1 MGPCPHRSAEGKRHG
16 GEARLE
22 PIGAQRRGTTVE
34 RSVCE
39 CVCVYCVARVG
50 KVCTLNGLCDMG
62 GMCVCGLWH
71 MECVHTQAC
80 VCALGCVC
88 ACVLVCVLWGGG
100 NWDTPQGKS

>member
-1 MGPCPHRSAEGKRHG
+1 MPWRGSKIRVYRT
-16 GEARLE
+16 
-22 PIGAQRRGTTVE
+22 QRRGTTVE

-39 CVCVYCVARVG
+39 CVCVCCVARVR

-80 VCALGCVC
+80 VCVPWGVSVPVCWCVC
-88 ACVLVCVLWGGG
+88 CGVVVTGRLPRGRAKERWHRC
-100 NWDTPQGKS
+100 